1 MKDKKYR
8 APKPAHSQM
17 SNIFYAVGNIWRW
30 DKKRILFELPC
41 YPLGLL
47 LTLAGMYF
55 PKLIIDTIEAGH
67 TFGYTLLVICTYF
80 GAVFLIG
87 LVTDYFSMK
96 VNGYYF
102 HFVGLYQNLLHM
114 HQMCTDFQNTDD
126 PEVSRKFQKAQDES
140 THGESAPEYILVSLR
155 TMLSALLGIFSYMA
169 IISIA
174 SPVILII
181 VVAEALIYYFFS
193 RANLKYDR
201 DHADENADVNRKKWY
216 LSSFSENFEYA
227 KDIRIYGMRSWL
239 DEMFRGYQ
247 AEGFKLYR
255 NSQRRWLTQQSC
267 GVLMSVLRNGVAYA
281 FLITMLL
288 KGEIGTGDFVFMF
301 SAIGGLAT
309 ALSQI
314 SWQIN
319 DVSDK
324 AKKIG
329 YFRDY
334 FEIPD
339 RFNHG
344 KGVPLPKRDKLPA
357 EITFENVSF
366 KYPSADGDKYALK
379 KVNLRIK
386 AGEKLAIVGQN
397 GAGKTTLVKLL
408 CGLYYPSE
416 GSIAL
421 NGTDIRKF
429 NVDDYYTL
437 ISAVFQ
443 DIYII
448 PMTIAQFVAATD
460 IDADVDRDRV
470 MKTLELAGLGDKI
483 RELSKGMDSRLMKG
497 IFDESVD
504 LSGGE
509 KQKLMLAR
517 AIYKNAPIVVLDE
530 PTAAL
535 DPIAENELYMR
546 YNDLTEGATSV
557 YISHRLAST
566 RFCDRIIYI
575 EDGEIAEIGTHDEL
589 MAKGGK
595 YAYMYGLQ
603 SRYYK
608 EGFNSEEESQ

>member
-1 MKDKKYR
+1 MKDKKE
-8 APKPAHSQM
+8 KPAHSQA
-17 SNIFYAVGNIWRW
+17 SNIFYALGNIWRW
-30 DKKRILFELPC
+30 DKRRILYDLPR

-55 PKLIIDTIEAGH
+55 PKLIIDTIEAGK
-67 TFGYTLLVICTYF
+67 TFGYTALVICAYF
-80 GAVFLIG
+80 GAMFLIG
-87 LVTDYFSMK
+87 LVNDFFGMK
-96 VNGYYF
+96 VDSYYF
-102 HFVGLYQNLLHM
+102 HFSGLYQNLLHL
-114 HQMCTDFQNTDD
+114 HQMRTDFQNTDD
-126 PEVSRKFQKAQDES
+126 PEVNRKFQKARDES
-140 THGESAPEYILVSLR
+140 TRGDCATEHILDSLK
-155 TMLSALLGIFSYMA
+155 TLLSALLGIFSYIA
-169 IISIA
+169 IISMA
-174 SPVILII
+174 SPIII
-181 VVAEALIYYFFS
+181 VIVAAEALIYYFFS

-201 DHADENADVNRKKWY
+201 DHADENADVNLKKWY

-227 KDIRIYGMRSWL
+227 KDIRIYGMRGWL

-247 AEGFKLYR
+247 AEVFKLYR
-255 NSQRRWLTQQSC
+255 NSQRRWLSQQLS
-267 GVLMSVLRNGVAYA
+267 GAVMAFLRAGVAYA

-288 KGEIGTGDFVFMF
+288 RNQIGTGDFVFMF
-301 SAIGGLAT
+301 AAIGGLAT

-319 DVSDK
+319 EVNDE
-324 AKKIG
+324 AKRIG

-334 FEIPD
+334 FEVPD
-339 RFNHG
+339 KFNHG
-344 KGVPLPKRDKLPA
+344 KGVPLPKRSQLPA

-366 KYPSADGDKYALK
+366 MYPSADGDKYALK
-379 KVNLRIK
+379 NVNLKIR

-408 CGLYYPSE
+408 CGLYYPSD
-416 GSIAL
+416 GRVTLS
-421 NGTDIRKF
+421 GTDIREF
-429 NVDDYYTL
+429 NVDEYYTL

-460 IDADVDRDRV
+460 IDADVDRTRV
-470 MKTLELAGLGDKI
+470 LKTLKLAGLGDKI
-483 RELSKGMDSRLMKG
+483 QELSKGIDSRLMKG
-497 IFDESVD
+497 IYDESID

-546 YNDLTEGATSV
+546 YNDLTKGATSV

-575 EDGEIAEIGTHDEL
+575 EDGEIAEVGTHDEL

-595 YAYMYGLQ
+595 YAYMYELQ

-608 EGFNSEEESQ
+608 EGFKNEEESQ